1 MMNKDSVLQQL
12 NETSKN
18 TMMEAMGIRYT
29 EFTGDSLTAEMDV
42 TPIVHQPYGLLHGG
56 ASAALAETVG
66 SFLSAL
72 QYDQETY
79 GAVGTNLNIYHLN
92 SVRAGKITA
101 KAGFIRKGNNLHVLE
116 IDIHDSNNSPISKAI
131 LTTKIITKNR
141 KFGGI

>member
-1 MMNKDSVLQQL
+1 MDKDKILQQL

-18 TMMEAMGIRYT
+18 TMMEVMGIRYT
-29 EFTGDSLTAEMDV
+29 AYTGDTMTAEMDV
-42 TPIVHQPYGLLHGG
+42 NPDVHQPYGLLHGG

-72 QYDQETY
+72 QYDAQTH

-92 SVRAGKITA
+92 SVREGKIKA
-101 KAGFIRKGNNLHVLE
+101 KASFIRKGNNLHV
-116 IDIHDSNNSPISKAI
+116 IDIDITDENNSPISKAI
-131 LTTKIITKNR
+131 LTTKIIVKNR